1 MIQDPPAV
9 PAPAGI
15 DSGAWGAAIDEIRR
29 YCNWHISPVAT
40 ETVRIVAVDGDLVAP
55 TLRLVAV
62 ESVTVRAPDRSRSTR
77 SPCRATSLP
86 CLYPITGTAT
96 VAITHGY
103 VQLPRRWRTRP
114 RPWSRHGS
122 RRPLRRRRGP
132 RLRSAY
138 DQPQPVSPGRVRGP
152 AARDNRHPRPVLDA
166 VMPGLIPSPYTLQVR
181 SRTETGKG
189 P

>member
-62 ESVTVRAPDRSRSTR
+62 ESVTVRGAGPVALD
-77 SPCRATSLP
+77 SLTMQGNVITLP
-86 CLYPITGTAT
+86 YPITGTAT

-103 VQLPRRWRTRP
+103 VQLPPALADAAKALVAARV
-114 RPWSRHGS
+114 
-122 RRPLRRRRGP
+122 
-132 RLRSAY
+132 AAAA
-138 DQPQPVSPGRVRGP
+138 SPGVAALGSGP
-152 AARDNRHPRPVLDA
+152 HTISRSQSAQAGYAGLPREITATLDRYW
-166 VMPGLIPSPYTLQVR
+166 MPSCPA
-181 SRTETGKG
+181 
-189 P
+189 